1 MSEDIIKQW
10 DNAAETFAKEQE
22 RSAFADT
29 NKKII
34 KERFKKFNGERILDL
49 GCGYGYY
56 TDYFKSIGG
65 NVIGT
70 DGSKAMIDIAKKNYP
85 DCEFMV
91 SDISETLPFEDNTF
105 DVVFCNQVLMDIENI
120 DNVFYECRR
129 ILKTGGILYY
139 SIIHPAFFN
148 GEWMKSKEDSPS
160 GKLITGYLT
169 SGVSTNL
176 FWGETKHFHRPLSH
190 YLNVAADAGFR
201 LIHTEEPKVYD
212 GINKNDDIPLF
223 FFAEY
228 VKQDYFN

>member
-70 DGSKAMIDIAKKNYP
+70 DGSKAMIDIAKKNNP

-91 SDISETLPFEDNTF
+91 SDISETLPFEDNSF

-120 DNVFYECRR
+120 NNVFSECRR
-129 ILKTGGILYY
+129 ILKTGGTFYY

-148 GEWMKSKEDSPS
+148 GEWMKNNEDSPA

-169 SGVSTNL
+169 PGVSTNL

-190 YLNVAADAGFR
+190 YLNGAADAGFR

>member
-91 SDISETLPFEDNTF
+91 SDISETLPFEDNSF

-120 DNVFYECRR
+120 NNVFSECRR
-129 ILKTGGILYY
+129 I
-139 SIIHPAFFN
+139 
-148 GEWMKSKEDSPS
+148 
-160 GKLITGYLT
+160 
-169 SGVSTNL
+169 
-176 FWGETKHFHRPLSH
+176 
-190 YLNVAADAGFR
+190 
-201 LIHTEEPKVYD
+201 
-212 GINKNDDIPLF
+212 
-223 FFAEY
+223 
-228 VKQDYFN
+228 